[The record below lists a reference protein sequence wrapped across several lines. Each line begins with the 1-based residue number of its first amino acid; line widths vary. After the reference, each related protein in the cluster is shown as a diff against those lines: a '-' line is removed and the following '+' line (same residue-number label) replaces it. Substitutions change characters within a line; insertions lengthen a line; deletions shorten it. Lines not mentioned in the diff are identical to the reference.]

1 MNNMLKLS
9 DLLLNEALESEDWE
23 ADSDILDLADSEL
36 NADSDDWDLPA
47 CSLNA
52 NDPEFAGCDSCQ

>member
-1 MNNMLKLS
+1 MIKLS

-23 ADSDILDLADSEL
+23 AKSDVLDLADSEL
-36 NADSDDWDLPA
+36 NAESDDWDLPT